1 MTEET
6 KKPNKFGES
15 LQEWWDSDA
24 CKQLQEA
31 SEESVQKAVIEI
43 LGDFYYARDILPLK
57 TSNEKSFL
65 IKKTVKNKTF
75 KLKFDIVLDVLN
87 TKIEERDNL
96 LSARANK
103 EHNAK
108 IDELIAE
115 KQDANLKGKTIKQL
129 ENMKK

>member
-1 MTEET
+1 MYKKASQQKLRFET
-6 KKPNKFGES
+6 TVGLLTVEQ
-15 LQEWWDSDA
+15 LWD
-24 CKQLQEA
+24 
-31 SEESVQKAVIEI
+31 
-43 LGDFYYARDILPLK
+43 LPLKDLDALAVALEDSYK